1 LAGFVRWGGGSS
13 ALGDVVAR
21 PRDDRQKDLLRP
33 ALEEIIDL
41 GHPLVRLAREID
53 WGFLDRRFASV
64 CAPGPGQPG
73 LPTRLVAGLL
83 ILKNMHNLS
92 DEVLCARWLE
102 NPYYQFFC
110 GELSFCHRLPFDRS
124 SLTHWRQRLGAEQLV
139 ALIQESLSVAHK
151 TGALASRDLE
161 RVVVDTTVQ
170 PKAIAHPTDARL
182 CHRALEKLVDLARRH
197 QVRLRQSYRRVAKR
211 AAIMVGRYTHA
222 HQFKRARRELKF
234 LRVRLGRV
242 IRDIRRKI
250 AGNELLEERFADLLA
265 LAVRVRLQDHR
276 QRGPKVYALH
286 APEVECIGKGKARA
300 PYEFGCK
307 VSVAT
312 PATKPKGGQF
322 VLHAKALHGN
332 PFDGHTLGPV
342 ITELEAL
349 TGVETRRIHV
359 DKGYR
364 GHNHAHK
371 FRVWISGQVRRVTAP
386 IRREMRRRA
395 AVEPVIG
402 HLKAEHRM
410 GRNYLKGRDGD
421 RINAVLAAAGYNFG
435 LLLRWLERLLR
446 ALMRMLLAV
455 LAPAQNAQ
463 KNAPQ
468 RFFTVD

>member
-1 LAGFVRWGGGSS
+1 M
-13 ALGDVVAR
+13 
-21 PRDDRQKDLLRP
+21 
-33 ALEEIIDL
+33 
-41 GHPLVRLAREID
+41 
-53 WGFLDRRFASV
+53 
-64 CAPGPGQPG
+64 
-73 LPTRLVAGLL
+73 AGLF
-83 ILKNMHNLS
+83 ILKHMHNLS
-92 DEVLCARWLE
+92 DEVLCACWLE

-110 GELSFCHRLPFDRS
+110 GELSFCHKLPFDRS
-124 SLTHWRQRLGAEQLV
+124 SLTHWRQRLGEEQLI
-139 ALIQESLSVAHK
+139 ALIQKSLSVAHK
-151 TGALASRDLE
+151 TGALATGDLE

-182 CHRALEKLVDLARRH
+182 CHRALEKLIDLARRH
-197 QVRLRQSYRRVAKR
+197 QGPLRQSYRRLAKR
-211 AAIMVGRYTHA
+211 AAIMVGHYTHA
-222 HQFKRARRELKF
+222 HQFKRARRALKF

-250 AGNELLEERFADLLA
+250 AGNETLKERFAGLLA
-265 LAVRVRLQDHR
+265 LAVRVRFQDHR

-312 PATKPKGGQF
+312 PASKPKGGQF

-342 ITELEAL
+342 VAELEAL
-349 TGVETRRIHV
+349 TGIETRRIHV

-364 GHNHAHK
+364 GHNHAQK

-395 AVEPVIG
+395 AIEPVIG
-402 HLKAEHRM
+402 HIKAEHRM

-446 ALMRMLLAV
+446 ALIRALLA
-455 LAPAQNAQ
+455 APRSLETA
-463 KNAPQ
+463 
-468 RFFTVD
+468 

>member
-13 ALGDVVAR
+13 ALGDAVAR

-342 ITELEAL
+342 ITELEVL

-455 LAPAQNAQ
+455 LAPAQNA
-463 KNAPQ
+463 
-468 RFFTVD
+468 